1 MTGTEVSTFYQQL
14 NNQAKK
20 KKKTYLFRISIDDV
34 KICKEG
40 IAEDQKYCAYQISF
54 FYCILM
60 HPKILRVK
68 REDMCSLLVFQKLFV
83 LINFRWLF

>member
-14 NNQAKK
+14 NNQAKIK
-20 KKKTYLFRISIDDV
+20 KNLPVQDLIDDV